1 MNDRVIGL
9 LDQYEIEV
17 LRTRKGRGA
26 VLCDSNLGTLIFK
39 EYQGPKNKLEA
50 QEFLLKTVAEKG
62 SVPVEQ
68 FLRTKEG
75 ELSVEGQDG
84 VSYILK
90 TYFEGREC
98 NILDLQDCLRGVRT
112 LAVLHKQMNLGLQEM
127 FSDWPVFSLE
137 KEYEKHNKELKRV
150 RKFLREKSQKNS
162 FEIYLTGEYD
172 YFLQQA
178 FEVTKELQDFLLPDD
193 SDYLRSA
200 GTFCHGDYQYHNIIE
215 ISGGQAV
222 INFEKFLIDDQVRDL
237 YLYMRKLLEKSN
249 WSKELGKRILNAYNE
264 VNELPA
270 RSFVSLYYRLAYP
283 EKFWK
288 IVNFYY
294 NSHKSWIPGKNLEK
308 IQKVVEQEQAKQDF
322 LTGIFRTV

>member
-1 MNDRVIGL
+1 MNDRAVGL

-26 VLCDSNLGTLIFK
+26 ILCDSNQGTLIFK
-39 EYQGPKNKLEA
+39 EYQGSKEKLEA
-50 QEFLLKTVAEKG
+50 QEILLNSIAEKG
-62 SVPVEQ
+62 NIRVEQ
-68 FLRTKEG
+68 LLRTKEG
-75 ELSVEGQDG
+75 ELLVEGQDG

-90 TYFEGREC
+90 TYFEGKEC
-98 NILDLQDCLRGVRT
+98 NILEMSDCLRGVRT
-112 LAVLHKQMNLGLQEM
+112 LATLHKEMNLGPREM
-127 FSDWPVFSLE
+127 FSDWPVFRLE
-137 KEYEKHNKELKRV
+137 KEYGKHNKELKHV

-172 YFLQQA
+172 YFLEQA
-178 FEVTKELQDFLLPDD
+178 FEVTKELEDFLLPDEGN
-193 SDYLRSA
+193 YLRSA

-215 ISGGQAV
+215 VQDGQAV
-222 INFEKFLIDDQVRDL
+222 INFEKFLMDDQVRDL

-249 WSKELGKRILNAYNE
+249 WSKELGKRILNTYNE
-264 VNELPA
+264 VNELSA

-294 NSHKSWIPGKNLEK
+294 NSHKSWIPGKNPEK
-308 IQKVVEQEQAKQDF
+308 IQTVVEQERAKQDF
-322 LTGIFRTV
+322 LDAIFRTV

>member
-1 MNDRVIGL
+1 MNDRAVGL

-26 VLCDSNLGTLIFK
+26 ILCDSNRGTYIFK
-39 EYQGPKNKLEA
+39 EYQGPKDKLEM
-50 QEFLLKTVAEKG
+50 QEHLLKTIAGEG
-62 SVPVEQ
+62 SVTVEQ
-68 FLRTKEG
+68 LIRTKEG
-75 ELSVEGQDG
+75 ALFVQGQDG

-90 TYFEGREC
+90 TYYEGKEC
-98 NILDLQDCLRGVRT
+98 NILDLQECLAGVKT
-112 LAVLHKQMNLGLQEM
+112 LALLHKRMNLGSL
-127 FSDWPVFSLE
+127 DIATNWPVFSLE

-150 RKFLREKSQKNS
+150 KKFLREKSQKNP

-178 FEVTKELQDFLLPDD
+178 FEVTKDLEAFLLPDEET
-193 SDYLRSA
+193 YMRKA
-200 GTFCHGDYQYHNIIE
+200 GCFCHGDYQYHNIIQ
-215 ISGGQAV
+215 IPGGLAV

-249 WSKELGKRILNAYNE
+249 WSKELGKQILNAYNE
-264 VNELPA
+264 INELPA

-288 IVNFYY
+288 IANFYY
-294 NSHKSWIPGKNLEK
+294 NSHKSWIPGKNMEK
-308 IQKVVEQEQAKQDF
+308 IQKVVEQEPAKQEF
-322 LTGIFRTV
+322 LTTIFRTI